1 MAEIDQRRKKLYW
14 DFGINPAYVGVLA
27 TAILTVFA
35 WARGMDNGQV
45 KQDEK
50 IVAIEKT
57 VTDNE
62 KRSRED
68 MKEIRDGIRQILE
81 QEQRERHR
89 Q

>member
-1 MAEIDQRRKKLYW
+1 MITENRRKKFYVDW
-14 DFGINPAYVGVLA
+14 GVNPAYIGALLTCLLGVL
-27 TAILTVFA
+27 A
-35 WARGMDNGQV
+35 WARGVDNGQTR
-45 KQDEK
+45 QDEK

-81 QEQRERHR
+81 QEQKERHR
-89 Q
+89 

>member
-1 MAEIDQRRKKLYW
+1 MAEDNRRKKFYW
-14 DFGINPAYVGVLA
+14 DFGINPAYIGAL
-27 TAILTVFA
+27 LTCLIGVFA
-35 WARGMDNGQV
+35 WARGVDNGQV
-45 KQDEK
+45 QQDEK

-81 QEQRERHR
+81 QEERERHR